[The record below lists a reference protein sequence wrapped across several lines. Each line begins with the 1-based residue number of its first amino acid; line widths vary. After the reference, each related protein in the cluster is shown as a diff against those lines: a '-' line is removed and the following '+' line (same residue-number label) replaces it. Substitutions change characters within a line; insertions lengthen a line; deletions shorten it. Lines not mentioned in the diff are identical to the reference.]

1 MESLHEGEE
10 GGRKIKWAG
19 IQRPLYEQ
27 LRDQWILK
35 IRGGF
40 AMEKKNIRTQV
51 DSDNH
56 FTVYVARSAVND
68 NAISRIEKMVEAREG
83 IIKKAIGAENLEI
96 WITDEVIVFPWF
108 TANEPAVEQAY
119 VDFVG
124 LLCDRAMEMNRAS
137 DIEREVVNERYAM
150 RGFLIQ
156 IGAIGRDYGT
166 MRRILM
172 SNLSGSAA
180 FKDKKRKEEMGVVE
194 QLAEMGECEMP
205 VC

>member
-1 MESLHEGEE
+1 
-10 GGRKIKWAG
+10 
-19 IQRPLYEQ
+19 
-27 LRDQWILK
+27 
-35 IRGGF
+35 
-40 AMEKKNIRTQV
+40 MEKKNIRTQV

-56 FTVYVARSAVND
+56 FTVYVARSAVSD

-108 TANEPAVEQAY
+108 TASEPAVEQAY

-194 QLAEMGECEMP
+194 QLAEMGEFEMP